1 MTNFGDYQD
10 EIYLA
15 GLSGRTPRFPFR
27 FEELEARAHAAMS
40 PSLASYVAG
49 GSGDER
55 TQEAN
60 VVAFDKWG
68 LTLTSFPCSETH
80 RSCSAAKSI
89 RIASSPATRTASAS
103 STAPQLP
110 PIAQAPKPISPTLR
124 PVRPK
129 TRDCITASP
138 TARWPWR
145 I

>member
-55 TQEAN
+55 TQEA
-60 VVAFDKWG
+60 
-68 LTLTSFPCSETH
+68 TSL
-80 RSCSAAKSI
+80 RSTNGA
-89 RIASSPATRTASAS
+89 
-103 STAPQLP
+103 
-110 PIAQAPKPISPTLR
+110 
-124 PVRPK
+124 
-129 TRDCITASP
+129 
-138 TARWPWR
+138 
-145 I
+145 